1 MKNDDST
8 YNSPAKAAADLPKI
22 DISSRKQLFETGK
35 KVKNE
40 TTNNNHLPDE
50 LTQSKSIKERLK
62 HLEKCTEESLNIKKA
77 TKLLTGDIMTVR
89 DRLSNLVS
97 HTNQPPMYHC
107 QSLDSLDQHNSQFSR
122 PIKIAEHVQS
132 LEGLDYCDNNTNY
145 PPSGS
150 STELLALS
158 SSHCVCDTDRED
170 SGIQTADVSCSVS
183 QADDP
188 DDDSDT
194 MPNIKEPQQPTSSYL
209 SHIDLPLEERLE
221 PIELPE
227 SNETEVDMIPM
238 IVSPTTKSSDT
249 SSVVEELIT
258 CTINLDLTRNKI
270 LFDEDDP
277 NTDPFLAP
285 PKSVEPPKEKPPPPP
300 IEPDHLTGD
309 DDDEDERP
317 LSPSGD
323 QLKRFNS
330 TKRIKNEI
338 RNKRSSFLGIEGVE
352 EQFHLFT
359 VTKPQDAVKI
369 LQEEMQL
376 EKEMYRQQSQQY
388 ATHHMATSS
397 FGSVDVE
404 SRDSGVELETTSNST
419 PLHKV
424 STYLLLS
431 SRNT

>member
-1 MKNDDST
+1 M
-8 YNSPAKAAADLPKI
+8 
-22 DISSRKQLFETGK
+22 
-35 KVKNE
+35 
-40 TTNNNHLPDE
+40 
-50 LTQSKSIKERLK
+50 
-62 HLEKCTEESLNIKKA
+62 
-77 TKLLTGDIMTVR
+77 
-89 DRLSNLVS
+89 
-97 HTNQPPMYHC
+97 
-107 QSLDSLDQHNSQFSR
+107 
-122 PIKIAEHVQS
+122 
-132 LEGLDYCDNNTNY
+132 
-145 PPSGS
+145 
-150 STELLALS
+150 LALS

-194 MPNIKEPQQPTSSYL
+194 MPNIKEPQQQQQPTTSYL
-209 SHIDLPLEERLE
+209 SHINLPLEETLE
-221 PIELPE
+221 PIE
-227 SNETEVDMIPM
+227 STDMIPM
-238 IVSPTTKSSDT
+238 IVSPTSPTTKSSDT

-270 LFDEDDP
+270 LFDDP
-277 NTDPFLAP
+277 TTDPFLAP

-300 IEPDHLTGD
+300 IESDHLVGD
-309 DDDEDERP
+309 DDDEDETP
-317 LSPSGD
+317 PSPSGD
-323 QLKRFNS
+323 ELKRFNS

-352 EQFHLFT
+352 QEFDLFT

-424 STYLLLS
+424 SYTIIANLLEV
-431 SRNT
+431 